1 MPSQKNALQHLQ
13 TTSKNMPT
21 KYPVIFS
28 YRLVISGYTYRQKT
42 HILYKLTLIHMYTQV
57 LFRLSIKGSDMLID
71 NSSDSQ
77 NLSSKAFLG
86 TLNSSVS
93 AMNLTASLLSASQAS
108 SPLTVPQKVAGTA
121 SYVAGTLD
129 RHYFIQKKIILY
141 LCTSHFNRIFQVS
154 LLSNSILFFHKDQ

>member
-71 NSSDSQ
+71 NSSDS
-77 NLSSKAFLG
+77 
-86 TLNSSVS
+86 
-93 AMNLTASLLSASQAS
+93 
-108 SPLTVPQKVAGTA
+108 
-121 SYVAGTLD
+121 
-129 RHYFIQKKIILY
+129 
-141 LCTSHFNRIFQVS
+141 
-154 LLSNSILFFHKDQ
+154 